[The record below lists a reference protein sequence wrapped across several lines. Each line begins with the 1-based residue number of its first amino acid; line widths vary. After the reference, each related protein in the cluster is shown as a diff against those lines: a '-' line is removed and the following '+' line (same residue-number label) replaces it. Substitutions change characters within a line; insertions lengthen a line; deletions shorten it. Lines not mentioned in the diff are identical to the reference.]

1 MKERKTEV
9 FEYFTK
15 APLERAEALLRS
27 INIFSEAG
35 RLLLKLWERAL
46 QLSLMLRTEATQ
58 LQSNSIFET
67 QILIK
72 LSARRK
78 Y

>member
-1 MKERKTEV
+1 MKV
-9 FEYFTK
+9 FDRFTK
-15 APLERAEALLRS
+15 APLERAEAPLSS

-35 RLLLKLWERAL
+35 RLLLKLWKRAL

-58 LQSNSIFET
+58 LQSNSIFVT
-67 QILIK
+67 PFLIK
-72 LSARRK
+72 LSTRRK